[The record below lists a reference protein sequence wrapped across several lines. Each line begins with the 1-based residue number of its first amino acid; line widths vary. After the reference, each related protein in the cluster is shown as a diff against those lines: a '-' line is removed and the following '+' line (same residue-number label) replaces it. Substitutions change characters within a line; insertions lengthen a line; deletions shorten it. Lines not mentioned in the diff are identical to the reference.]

1 MRAYFYRFF
10 NLLHEKALNRLDKN
24 SSAVFNYLAFHPDY
38 NRKIIITP
46 YHWPDIDGIASGF
59 ALAKWLQKKGYKNAE
74 CMIWEK
80 PQDEAL
86 WVMNRLNISIPQM
99 RLSGNEE
106 IILVDVSD
114 HKDIPDF
121 ISREK
126 VKIIID
132 HRQYYDVSNFSNA
145 LCWIE
150 PVGSAATLI
159 TQLYFIADEKP
170 DVTTSRLLY
179 AAIMSNTIKC
189 RSHNTSDKDKSAVK
203 WMEIIGSCNEDFIN
217 EMFIAKS
224 VFIDIKNKIEED
236 ISSKLQKINGKQT
249 AVGQLEIV
257 EAENFISKNKKIIHQ
272 SLLSIQKQ
280 RSAEDI
286 FLIILDIKNFK
297 TILYF
302 IDKSTEAY
310 VLTIFPSTKKI
321 NDYFIIEDIFIRKE
335 IIALLQEKASGCIL
349 SKL

>member
-1 MRAYFYRFF
+1 MRLNLQRFF
-10 NLLHEKALNRLDKN
+10 SFGKALNRLDKK
-24 SSAVFNYLAFHPDY
+24 SRAVYNYLACHKDY
-38 NRKIIITP
+38 NRKIIVTP

-86 WVMNRLNISIPQM
+86 WIMDRLHISIPQIK
-99 RLSGNEE
+99 LSLSEE

-114 HKDIPDF
+114 HKDIPAF
-121 ISREK
+121 IPHEK

-132 HRQYYDVSNFSNA
+132 HRQYFDLSHFSNA
-145 LCWIE
+145 LSWIE

-159 TQLYFIADEKP
+159 SQLYFIDNEKP
-170 DVTTSRLLY
+170 DVTSAKLLY
-179 AAIMSNTIKC
+179 SAIMSNTIKC
-189 RSHNTSDKDKSAVK
+189 RSHNTTDKDRFAVK
-203 WMEIIGSCNEDFIN
+203 WLETIGNCNEDFID
-217 EMFIAKS
+217 EMFAAKS
-224 VFIDIKNKIEED
+224 TFSDIPTKIEED
-236 ISSKLQKINGKQT
+236 ISSKLQLINGKQT
-249 AVGQLEIV
+249 AVGQLEIID
-257 EAENFISKNKKIIHQ
+257 AENFIHKNKDEIHQ
-272 SLLSIQKQ
+272 SLLSICKQ

-302 IDKSTEAY
+302 INKDTEKY
-310 VLTIFPSTKKI
+310 VLPLFPSPKKI
-321 NDYFIIEDIFIRKE
+321 NDYFIIQDIFIRKE
-335 IIALLQEKASGCIL
+335 IIALLQKEPTIRVL